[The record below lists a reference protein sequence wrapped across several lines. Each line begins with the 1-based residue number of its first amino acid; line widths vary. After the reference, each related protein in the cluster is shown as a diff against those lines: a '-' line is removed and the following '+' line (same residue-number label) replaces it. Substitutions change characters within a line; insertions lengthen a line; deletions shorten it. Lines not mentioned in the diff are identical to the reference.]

1 MPKEEDKKEP
11 NCVSI
16 SDWISILQGK
26 TSESLTLLI
35 FTATIFFAIIV
46 GVPPS
51 LTGTVTPIGLV
62 WFSTA
67 LILIVIIFIFLLIH
81 QILQRRNEPYKDL
94 LKDILYGKITD
105 ATKIRE
111 KYFEIEERNNK

>member
-1 MPKEEDKKEP
+1 
-11 NCVSI
+11 
-16 SDWISILQGK
+16 
-26 TSESLTLLI
+26 
-35 FTATIFFAIIV
+35 
-46 GVPPS
+46 
-51 LTGTVTPIGLV
+51 
-62 WFSTA
+62 
-67 LILIVIIFIFLLIH
+67 LIH